1 METRVSPQWEE
12 VVMEETWNYEATVDN
27 IESIISRIESGDLQ
41 LEEVFEQFATA
52 SEQLNQCDRFLYE
65 KQQQLD
71 LSIEPL
77 DYRDEGMRG

>member
-1 METRVSPQWEE
+1 
-12 VVMEETWNYEATVDN
+12 MEETWNYEATVDN